1 MDEGCEEIRISN
13 ELVRAAEVA
22 VRDVLKVKKNEQVLI
37 ITNPDQ
43 DVSGISNA
51 LFQAVQKFEGDPS
64 MIVQPVKGQLE
75 FASDDAMAAIRTDP
89 DVILSISKEKLGKDE
104 EAIRSPIVVGDNS
117 YDHYFHYLLREK
129 KCRSFWSPSVTLD
142 IFERCVDIDYTRL
155 QDDCARVKGLL
166 DRGTS
171 VRITAPSGT
180 NIEIGIQERITK
192 SDDGDFTEPGKGGN
206 IPAGEAFISPQLGTS
221 NGTIAFDGSIASD
234 SGIIIIESPI
244 ICRVKDG
251 FVRGIEGG
259 AEAKGLEDTITRAE
273 ERTLEWVKEG
283 KLPRD
288 QEKHYLMNCR
298 NLGELGIGLNRK
310 AKIIGNMLEDEKVY
324 STCHIAMGANYDDDA
339 KALIHLDGLIR
350 SPTIVVRI
358 DDGDRTIMKDGELL
372 I

>member
-1 MDEGCEEIRISN
+1 MDEECDGIKISN
-13 ELVRAAEVA
+13 ELLRAAEVA
-22 VRDVLKVKKNEQVLI
+22 VRDVLKVRKDEQILI

-43 DVSGISNA
+43 DVSGISHA
-51 LFQAVQKFEGDPS
+51 LFRAAQKFGGDPS
-64 MIVQPVKGQLE
+64 MIVQPVKGQLDL
-75 FASDDAMAAIRTDP
+75 ASDDAMAAIRTDP
-89 DVILSISKEKLGKDE
+89 DIILSISKEKLGKDE
-104 EAIRSPIVVGDNS
+104 EAIRNPIIVGDNS

-129 KCRSFWSPSVTLD
+129 KCRSFWSPSVNLD

-155 QDDCARVKGLL
+155 KDDCARIKEIL
-166 DRGTS
+166 DRGST
-171 VRITAPSGT
+171 VKITAPSGT
-180 NIEIGIQERITK
+180 DIEIGIQERITK
-192 SDDGDFTEPGKGGN
+192 SDDGDFAEPGKGGN

-234 SGIIIIESPI
+234 SGIIIIDRPI
-244 ICRVKDG
+244 ICRVKNG
-251 FVRGIEGG
+251 FVTAIEGG
-259 AEAKGLEDTITRAE
+259 DEAKGLEDTITRAE

-288 QEKHYLMNCR
+288 QEKQYLMNCR

-324 STCHIAMGANYDDDA
+324 STCHIAIGANYDDDA

-350 SPTIVVRI
+350 SPTIIVRT
-358 DDGDRTIMKDGELL
+358 DDGEITIMRDGKLL

>member
-1 MDEGCEEIRISN
+1 MDEGCDEIKISN
-13 ELVRAAEVA
+13 ELMRAAEVA
-22 VRDVLKVKKNEQVLI
+22 VRDVLDVKKGEQILI
-37 ITNPDQ
+37 ITNSDH
-43 DVSGISNA
+43 DVNRISHA
-51 LFQAVQKFEGDPS
+51 LFQAAQRFGGDPS
-64 MIVQPVKGQLE
+64 MVVQPVKGQLD

-104 EAIRSPIVVGDNS
+104 EAIRNPIIVGDNS

-129 KCRSFWSPSVTLD
+129 KCRSFWSPSVNLD

-155 QDDCARVKGLL
+155 KDDCARIKDIL

-180 NIEIGIQERITK
+180 DVEIGIHDRITK
-192 SDDGDFTEPGKGGN
+192 CDDGNFTEPGKGGN

-221 NGTIAFDGSIASD
+221 SGTIAFDGSIASD
-234 SGIIIIESPI
+234 SGIIIIDRPI
-244 ICRVKDG
+244 VCRVKDG
-251 FVRGIEGG
+251 FVKGIEGG
-259 AEAKGLEDTITRAE
+259 NEAKALEGTIIKAE

-283 KLPRD
+283 KLPGD

-324 STCHIAMGANYDDDA
+324 STCHIAIGANYDDDA

-350 SPTIVVRI
+350 SPTIIVNI
-358 DDGDRTIMKDGELL
+358 DDEDRTIMRNGELL